1 VFFQS
6 PEVAGYFA
14 EGTVVHRMG
23 NADRAM
29 APHGVYP
36 CLPGDAGA
44 RFVAIACRDDADW
57 QLLAAEIG
65 RPDLAGDRALGTAA
79 GRCGRAGE
87 LDAAVAAWTVT
98 QPAERVERRL
108 QDAGVPAHV
117 SSSSRDFCTD
127 PQLGFVIAKENVGFD
142 PMVHTHSGPWKNWN
156 LYDCRTVR
164 LQAPVA

>member
-1 VFFQS
+1 V
-6 PEVAGYFA
+6 PARW
-14 EGTVVHRMG
+14 T
-23 NADRAM
+23 
-29 APHGVYP
+29 P
-36 CLPGDAGA
+36 GA
-44 RFVAIACRDDADW
+44 RFVASACRDDADW

-117 SSSSRDFCTD
+117 SSSSRISAPTRSW
-127 PQLGFVIAKENVGFD
+127 PTAGTL
-142 PMVHTHSGPWKNWN
+142 
-156 LYDCRTVR
+156 VR
-164 LQAPVA
+164 LPIRCTAAPPSKAQGTCLSDTPGRVTRAAPLLGQDNEYVLTSSSLRTLTGSQR